1 MSTKNEEF
9 QFECFE
15 SYHGDAETVKKTIDD
30 CKVCG
35 AKLMHSHLPD
45 YKNLLIQ
52 ETARCMDCGCAGNKI
67 IHVLN

>member
-15 SYHGDAETVKKTIDD
+15 SYHGDAENVKKKIDD
-30 CKVCG
+30 CKICG
-35 AKLMHSHLPD
+35 SKLMLTHLPD

-52 ETARCMDCGCAGNKI
+52 ETARCMECGEHGNKI